1 MTKKLSLTLLVLFAA
16 SLIAA
21 NAAYAQ
27 CPMSGKAGCPGE
39 MKGAPAAGMM
49 KFTAEQEKQI
59 MDLKVVLIKETD
71 PLKMDMKLKGL
82 ELMALWK
89 EDNPEVKK
97 ILAKVREVGEI
108 KLKLQE
114 KMIIHKLAMF
124 KILTPEQKTMMKGM
138 MGMGCEGFDC
148 CDVGEKCGMMGGA
161 GCGKGGGKM
170 GGACGDGGCSK

>member
-1 MTKKLSLTLLVLFAA
+1 MTKKLSYALLTLIAVSLLASGAA
-16 SLIAA
+16 F
-21 NAAYAQ
+21 AQ
-27 CPMSGKAGCPGE
+27 CPMSGKGACPNE
-39 MKGAPAAGMM
+39 DKGNAGMEM
-49 KFTAEQEKQI
+49 PKFTPEQEKQM
-59 MDLKVVLIKETD
+59 MDLKVTLIKETE
-71 PLKMDMKLKGL
+71 PLKTEMKLKGM

-89 EDNPEVKK
+89 EDNPDAKK

-108 KLKLQE
+108 KIKLQE
-114 KMIIHKLAMF
+114 KMINHKLAMF

-170 GGACGDGGCSK
+170 GGACGEGGCSK

>member
-1 MTKKLSLTLLVLFAA
+1 MTKKISFALLALIAA
-16 SLIAA
+16 SLLAA
-21 NAAYAQ
+21 NTAYAQ
-27 CPMSGKAGCPGE
+27 CPMSGKPGCPSVSGGNE
-39 MKGAPAAGMM
+39 GMAM
-49 KFTAEQEKQI
+49 PKFSAEQEKQM
-59 MDLKVVLIKETD
+59 MDLKVALIKETE
-71 PLKMDMKLKGL
+71 PLKTEMKLKGM

-89 EDNPEVKK
+89 NDNPDVKK
-97 ILAKVREVGEI
+97 ILAKVKEVGEI

-114 KMIIHKLAMF
+114 KMITHKLAMF

-138 MGMGCEGFDC
+138 MGAGCEGFDC

>member
-1 MTKKLSLTLLVLFAA
+1 MTKRLSLTLLILVAA
-16 SLIAA
+16 SLLAA
-21 NAAYAQ
+21 NCAYAQ

-39 MKGAPAAGMM
+39 VKGNAGMAM
-49 KFTAEQEKQI
+49 PKFTAEQEKQ
-59 MDLKVVLIKETD
+59 MLDLKVTLIKGAE
-71 PLKMDMKLKGL
+71 PLKTDMKLKGM

-89 EDNPEVKK
+89 EDNPDVKK
-97 ILAKVREVGEI
+97 ILAKVKEVGEI

-114 KMIIHKLAMF
+114 KMITHKLAMF

-138 MGMGCEGFDC
+138 MGMGCSGFDG
-148 CDVGEKCGMMGGA
+148 CDVGEKCGMMGGP